1 MKKTLISALI
11 LTALFTATGCED
23 KEAKAT
29 IAQQTQTIAQQTQT
43 IAQLTA
49 ENTQLKAEKE
59 KAEKVIPAIF
69 AEKDV
74 IFEKVEKIKYS
85 KSQERLFSSD
95 EVEIDISLLGLK
107 TNIDWLDELLWTELV
122 KNEFGEDAPKTRE
135 QVLAEYKTIWNDV
148 KESLEKEPELGFSRN
163 SWMLFVGQ
171 KEKLATFA
179 VRYYSYTGGPHGVG
193 GDEYLTVDMTTHK
206 VLTLSDIID
215 QKKLPEV
222 KELLWR
228 FYTRSGRIKD
238 EDAFTKKT
246 DFDVSKNFYLAHD
259 GIHFIYHEYEI
270 ASYAEGEQDLVIS
283 WGQLQL
289 ENFLMPDFVKQKYYD
304 FGYTEPYAAP
314 VKE

>member
-23 KEAKAT
+23 KEAKA
-29 IAQQTQTIAQQTQT
+29 TIAQQTQT

-74 IFEKVEKIKYS
+74 IFEKVETIKYS
-85 KSQERLFSSD
+85 KSQERGFSSD
-95 EVEIDISLLGLK
+95 EGEVSISLLGLK
-107 TNIDWLDELLWTELV
+107 TNIDWLDELLWSELV
-122 KNEFGEDAPKTRE
+122 KKEFGENAPKTRD
-135 QVLAEYKTIWNDV
+135 QVRSEYQTILNDV
-148 KESLEKEPELGFSRN
+148 KASLEKEPELGFSSN
-163 SWMLFVGQ
+163 TWMMFVGQ

-179 VRYYSYTGGPHGVG
+179 IRYYSYTGEPHSVG
-193 GDEYLTVDMTTHK
+193 GSEYLTVDMTTHK
-206 VLTLSDIID
+206 VLTLSDIIE

-222 KELLWR
+222 KELLWS
-228 FYTRSGRIKD
+228 FYTDDGRIKD
-238 EDAFTKKT
+238 EEAFTKKT

-259 GIHFIYHEYEI
+259 GIHFIYHVYEI
-270 ASYAEGEQDLVIS
+270 ASYAEGEQDLVIP
-283 WGQLQL
+283 WVWLQR
-289 ENFLMPDFVKQKYYD
+289 ENLLTSDFVKQKYYNL
-304 FGYTEPYAAP
+304 GYEVP

>member
-1 MKKTLISALI
+1 MKKTFISALI
-11 LTALFTATGCED
+11 LTALFTVTGCED

-29 IAQQTQTIAQQTQT
+29 IEQQTQT

-85 KSQERLFSSD
+85 KSQERWFSSD
-95 EVEIDISLLGLK
+95 EGEVNISLLGLK
-107 TNIDWLDELLWTELV
+107 TNVAWLNDLLWSELV
-122 KNEFGEDAPKTRE
+122 KNDFGENVSKTRD
-135 QVLAEYKTIWNDV
+135 QMLSKYKTIWNDV
-148 KESLEKEPELGFSRN
+148 KESLEKEPELGFSSN
-163 SWMLFVGQ
+163 TWMMFIGQ
-171 KEKLATFA
+171 KEKLETFA
-179 VRYYSYTGGPHGVG
+179 IRYYSYTGGAHGLG
-193 GDEYLTVDMTTHK
+193 GSEYLTIDMTTHK
-206 VLTLSDIID
+206 VLTLPDIID

-222 KELLWR
+222 KELLWS
-228 FYTRSGRIKD
+228 FYTNFGSTKD

-246 DFDVSKNFYLAHD
+246 DFDVSENFYLAHD

-270 ASYAEGEQDLVIS
+270 ASYAAGEQDLVIP
-283 WGQLQL
+283 WVWLQR
-289 ENFLMPDFVKQKYYD
+289 ENLLTSDFVKQKYYD
-304 FGYTEPYAAP
+304 LGYEVP

>member
-1 MKKTLISALI
+1 MKKTFISALI
-11 LTALFTATGCED
+11 LTALFTVAGCED
-23 KEAKAT
+23 KEAKA
-29 IAQQTQTIAQQTQT
+29 TIAQQTQT

-85 KSQERLFSSD
+85 KSQERWFSSD
-95 EVEIDISLLGLK
+95 EGEVNISLLGLK
-107 TNIDWLDELLWTELV
+107 TNVAWLNDLLWSELV
-122 KNEFGEDAPKTRE
+122 KNDFGENVSKTRD
-135 QVLAEYKTIWNDV
+135 QMLSKYKTIWNDV
-148 KESLEKEPELGFSRN
+148 KESLEKEPELGFSSN
-163 SWMLFVGQ
+163 TWMIFVGQ

-179 VRYYSYTGGPHGVG
+179 IRYYSYTGGAHGLG
-193 GDEYLTVDMTTHK
+193 GSEYLTIDMTTHK
-206 VLTLSDIID
+206 VLTLSDIIE

-222 KELLWR
+222 KELLWS
-228 FYTRSGRIKD
+228 FYTDYGRIKD

-259 GIHFIYHEYEI
+259 GIHFIYHVYEI
-270 ASYAEGEQDLVIS
+270 ASYAAGEQDLVIP
-283 WGQLQL
+283 WVWLQR
-289 ENFLMPDFVKQKYYD
+289 ENLLTSDFVKQKYYD
-304 FGYTEPYAAP
+304 LGYEVP

>member
-29 IAQQTQTIAQQTQT
+29 TAQQTQT

-85 KSQERLFSSD
+85 KSQERWFSSD
-95 EVEIDISLLGLK
+95 EGEVNISLLGLK
-107 TNIDWLDELLWTELV
+107 TNVAWLNDLLWSELV
-122 KNEFGEDAPKTRE
+122 KNDFGENVSKTRD
-135 QVLAEYKTIWNDV
+135 QMLSKYKTIWNDV
-148 KESLEKEPELGFSRN
+148 KESLEKEPELGFSSN
-163 SWMLFVGQ
+163 TWMIFVGQ

-179 VRYYSYTGGPHGVG
+179 IRYYSYTGGAHGLG
-193 GDEYLTVDMTTHK
+193 GSEYLTIDMTTHK
-206 VLTLSDIID
+206 VLTLSDIIE

-222 KELLWR
+222 KELLWS
-228 FYTRSGRIKD
+228 FYTDYGRIKD
-238 EDAFTKKT
+238 EEAFTKKT
-246 DFDVSKNFYLAHD
+246 DFDVSENFYLAHD

-270 ASYAEGEQDLVIS
+270 ASYAEGEQDLVIP
-283 WGQLQL
+283 WAWLQR
-289 ENFLMPDFVKQKYYD
+289 ENLLTSDFVKQKYYD
-304 FGYTEPYAAP
+304 LGYTEP
-314 VKE
+314 VKG

>member
-1 MKKTLISALI
+1 MKKTFISALI

-23 KEAKAT
+23 KEAKA
-29 IAQQTQTIAQQTQT
+29 TIAQQTQT

-85 KSQERLFSSD
+85 KSQERWFSSD
-95 EVEIDISLLGLK
+95 EGEVNISLLGLK
-107 TNIDWLDELLWTELV
+107 TNVAWLNDLLWSELV
-122 KNEFGEDAPKTRE
+122 KNDFGENVSKTRD
-135 QVLAEYKTIWNDV
+135 QMLSKYKTIWNDV
-148 KESLEKEPELGFSRN
+148 KESLEKEPELGFSSN
-163 SWMLFVGQ
+163 TWMMFVGQ

-179 VRYYSYTGGPHGVG
+179 IRYYSYTGGAHGLG
-193 GDEYLTVDMTTHK
+193 GSEYLTIDMTTHK
-206 VLTLSDIID
+206 VLTLSDIIE

-222 KELLWR
+222 KELLWS
-228 FYTRSGRIKD
+228 FYTDSGRIKD
-238 EDAFTKKT
+238 EEAFTKKT

-259 GIHFIYHEYEI
+259 GIHFIYDEYEI

-283 WGQLQL
+283 WGLLQL
-289 ENFLMPDFVKQKYYD
+289 ENLLMPDFVKQKYYD
-304 FGYTEPYAAP
+304 FGYIAPYTTP
-314 VKE
+314 VEE

>member
-29 IAQQTQTIAQQTQT
+29 IEQQTQT

-85 KSQERLFSSD
+85 KSQERWFSSD
-95 EVEIDISLLGLK
+95 EGEVNISLLGLK
-107 TNIDWLDELLWTELV
+107 TNVAWLNDLLWSELV
-122 KNEFGEDAPKTRE
+122 KNDFGENVSKTRD
-135 QVLAEYKTIWNDV
+135 QMLSKYKTIWNDV
-148 KESLEKEPELGFSRN
+148 KESLEKEPELGFSSN
-163 SWMLFVGQ
+163 TWMLFVGQ

-179 VRYYSYTGGPHGVG
+179 IRYYSYTGGAHGLG
-193 GDEYLTVDMTTHK
+193 GSEYLTIDMTTHK
-206 VLTLSDIID
+206 VLTLSDIIE

-222 KELLWR
+222 KELLWS
-228 FYTRSGRIKD
+228 FYTDYGRIKD
-238 EDAFTKKT
+238 EEAFTKKT

-270 ASYAEGEQDLVIS
+270 ASYAAGEQDLVIP
-283 WGQLQL
+283 WVWLQR
-289 ENFLMPDFVKQKYYD
+289 ENLLTSDFVKQKYYD
-304 FGYTEPYAAP
+304 LGYEVP

>member
-11 LTALFTATGCED
+11 LTALFAVTGCED
-23 KEAKAT
+23 KETKAT
-29 IAQQTQTIAQQTQT
+29 IEQQTQT

-85 KSQERLFSSD
+85 KSQERWFSSD
-95 EVEIDISLLGLK
+95 EGEVNISLLGLK
-107 TNIDWLDELLWTELV
+107 TNVAWLNDLLWSELV
-122 KNEFGEDAPKTRE
+122 KNDFGENVSKTRD
-135 QVLAEYKTIWNDV
+135 QMLSKYKTIWNDV
-148 KESLEKEPELGFSRN
+148 KESLEKEPELGFSSN
-163 SWMLFVGQ
+163 TWMLFVGQ

-179 VRYYSYTGGPHGVG
+179 IRYYSYTGGAHGLG
-193 GDEYLTVDMTTHK
+193 GSEYLTIDMTTHK
-206 VLTLSDIID
+206 VLTLSDIIE

-222 KELLWR
+222 KELLWS
-228 FYTRSGRIKD
+228 FYTDYGRIKD
-238 EDAFTKKT
+238 EEAFTKKT

-270 ASYAEGEQDLVIS
+270 ASYAAGEQDLVIP
-283 WGQLQL
+283 WVWLQR
-289 ENFLMPDFVKQKYYD
+289 ENLLTSDFVKQKYYD
-304 FGYTEPYAAP
+304 LGYEVP

>member
-1 MKKTLISALI
+1 MKKTFISALI

-29 IAQQTQTIAQQTQT
+29 IEQQTQT

-85 KSQERLFSSD
+85 KSQERWFSSD
-95 EVEIDISLLGLK
+95 EGEVNISLLGLK
-107 TNIDWLDELLWTELV
+107 TNVAWLNDLLWSELV
-122 KNEFGEDAPKTRE
+122 KNDFGENVSKTRD
-135 QVLAEYKTIWNDV
+135 QMLSKYKTIWNDV
-148 KESLEKEPELGFSRN
+148 KESLEKEPELGFSSN
-163 SWMLFVGQ
+163 TWMMFVGQ

-179 VRYYSYTGGPHGVG
+179 IRYYSYTGGAHGLG
-193 GDEYLTVDMTTHK
+193 GSEYLTIDMTTHK
-206 VLTLSDIID
+206 VLTLSDIIE

-222 KELLWR
+222 KELLWS
-228 FYTRSGRIKD
+228 FYTDYGRIKD
-238 EDAFTKKT
+238 EEAFTKKT

-270 ASYAEGEQDLVIS
+270 ASYAAGEQDLVIP
-283 WGQLQL
+283 WVWLQR
-289 ENFLMPDFVKQKYYD
+289 ENLLTSDFVKQKYYD
-304 FGYTEPYAAP
+304 LGYEVP
-314 VKE
+314 VKG

>member
-11 LTALFTATGCED
+11 LTALFTVTGCED

-29 IAQQTQTIAQQTQT
+29 IEQQTQT
-43 IAQLTA
+43 IAQLIA

-85 KSQERLFSSD
+85 KSQERWFSSD
-95 EVEIDISLLGLK
+95 EGEVNISLLGLK
-107 TNIDWLDELLWTELV
+107 TNVAWLNDLLWSELV
-122 KNEFGEDAPKTRE
+122 KNDFGENVSKTRD
-135 QVLAEYKTIWNDV
+135 QMLSKYKTIWNDV
-148 KESLEKEPELGFSRN
+148 KESLEKEPELGFSSN
-163 SWMLFVGQ
+163 TWMMFVGQ

-179 VRYYSYTGGPHGVG
+179 IRYYSYTGGAHGLG
-193 GDEYLTVDMTTHK
+193 GSEYLTIDMTTHK
-206 VLTLSDIID
+206 VLTLSDIIE

-222 KELLWR
+222 KELLWS
-228 FYTRSGRIKD
+228 FYTDYGRIKD
-238 EDAFTKKT
+238 EEAFTKKT

-270 ASYAEGEQDLVIS
+270 ASYAAGEQDLVIP
-283 WGQLQL
+283 WVWLQR
-289 ENFLMPDFVKQKYYD
+289 ENLLTSDFVKQKYYD
-304 FGYTEPYAAP
+304 LGYEVP

>member
-1 MKKTLISALI
+1 MKKTFISALI

-29 IAQQTQTIAQQTQT
+29 IEQQTQT

-85 KSQERLFSSD
+85 KSQERWFSSD
-95 EVEIDISLLGLK
+95 EGEVNISLLGLK
-107 TNIDWLDELLWTELV
+107 TNVAWLNDLLWSELV
-122 KNEFGEDAPKTRE
+122 KNDFGENVSKTRD
-135 QVLAEYKTIWNDV
+135 QMLSKYKTIWNGA
-148 KESLEKEPELGFSRN
+148 KESLEKEPELGFSSN
-163 SWMLFVGQ
+163 TWMLFVGQ

-193 GDEYLTVDMTTHK
+193 GNVYLTVDMTTHK

-222 KELLWR
+222 KELLWS
-228 FYTRSGRIKD
+228 FYTDYGRIKD

-289 ENFLMPDFVKQKYYD
+289 ENLLMPDFVKQKYYD

>member
-1 MKKTLISALI
+1 MKKTFISALI

-29 IAQQTQTIAQQTQT
+29 IEQQTQT

-85 KSQERLFSSD
+85 KSQERWFSSD
-95 EVEIDISLLGLK
+95 EGEVNISLLGLK
-107 TNIDWLDELLWTELV
+107 TNVAWLNDLLWSELV
-122 KNEFGEDAPKTRE
+122 KNDFGENVSKTRD
-135 QVLAEYKTIWNDV
+135 QMLSKYKTIWNDV
-148 KESLEKEPELGFSRN
+148 KESLEKEPELGFSSN
-163 SWMLFVGQ
+163 TWMLFVGQ

-179 VRYYSYTGGPHGVG
+179 IRYYSYTGGAHGLG
-193 GDEYLTVDMTTHK
+193 GSEYLTIDMTTHK
-206 VLTLSDIID
+206 VLTLSDIIE

-222 KELLWR
+222 KELLWS
-228 FYTRSGRIKD
+228 FYTDYGRIKD
-238 EDAFTKKT
+238 EEAFTKKT

-259 GIHFIYHEYEI
+259 GIHFIYHVYEI

-289 ENFLMPDFVKQKYYD
+289 GNLLMPDFVKQKYYD
-304 FGYTEPYAAP
+304 FGYIAPYTIP
-314 VKE
+314 VEE

>member
-1 MKKTLISALI
+1 MKKTFISALI

-29 IAQQTQTIAQQTQT
+29 IVQQTQT

-85 KSQERLFSSD
+85 KSQERWFSSD
-95 EVEIDISLLGLK
+95 EGEVNISLLGLK
-107 TNIDWLDELLWTELV
+107 TNVAWLNDLLWSELV
-122 KNEFGEDAPKTRE
+122 KNDFGENVSKTRD
-135 QVLAEYKTIWNDV
+135 QMLSKYKTIWNDV
-148 KESLEKEPELGFSRN
+148 KESLEKEPELGFSSN
-163 SWMLFVGQ
+163 TWMMFVGQ

-179 VRYYSYTGGPHGVG
+179 IRYYSYTGGAHGLG
-193 GDEYLTVDMTTHK
+193 GSEYLTIDMTTHK
-206 VLTLSDIID
+206 VLTLSDIIE

-222 KELLWR
+222 KELLWS
-228 FYTRSGRIKD
+228 FYTDYGRIKD
-238 EDAFTKKT
+238 EEAFTKKT

-259 GIHFIYHEYEI
+259 GIHFIYHVYEI
-270 ASYAEGEQDLVIS
+270 ASYAEGEQDLVIP
-283 WGQLQL
+283 WVWLQR
-289 ENFLMPDFVKQKYYD
+289 ENLLTSDFVKQKYYD
-304 FGYTEPYAAP
+304 LGYEVP

>member
-1 MKKTLISALI
+1 MKKTFISALI
-11 LTALFTATGCED
+11 LTALFTVTGCED

-29 IAQQTQTIAQQTQT
+29 IEQQTQT

-69 AEKDV
+69 AEKDT

-85 KSQERLFSSD
+85 KSQERWFSSD

-122 KNEFGEDAPKTRE
+122 KNEFGEDAPKTRD
-135 QVLAEYKTIWNDV
+135 QMLSKYKTIWNDV
-148 KESLEKEPELGFSRN
+148 KESLEKEPELGFSSN
-163 SWMLFVGQ
+163 TWMIFVGQ

-179 VRYYSYTGGPHGVG
+179 IRYYSYTGGAHGLG
-193 GDEYLTVDMTTHK
+193 GSEYLTIDMTTHK
-206 VLTLSDIID
+206 VLTLSDIIE

-222 KELLWR
+222 KELLWS
-228 FYTRSGRIKD
+228 FYTDYGRIKD

-259 GIHFIYHEYEI
+259 GIHFIYHVYEI
-270 ASYAEGEQDLVIS
+270 ASYAAGEQDLVIP
-283 WGQLQL
+283 WVWLQR
-289 ENFLMPDFVKQKYYD
+289 ENLLTSDFVKQKYYD
-304 FGYTEPYAAP
+304 LGYEVP

>member
-1 MKKTLISALI
+1 MKKTFISALI

-29 IAQQTQTIAQQTQT
+29 IEQQTQT

-85 KSQERLFSSD
+85 KSQERWFSSD
-95 EVEIDISLLGLK
+95 EGEVNISLLGLK
-107 TNIDWLDELLWTELV
+107 TNVAWLNDLLWSELV
-122 KNEFGEDAPKTRE
+122 KNDFGENVSKTRD
-135 QVLAEYKTIWNDV
+135 QMLSKYKTIWNDV
-148 KESLEKEPELGFSRN
+148 KESLEKEPELGFSSN
-163 SWMLFVGQ
+163 TWMMFVGQ

-179 VRYYSYTGGPHGVG
+179 IRYYSYTGGAHGLG
-193 GDEYLTVDMTTHK
+193 GSEYLTIDMTTHK
-206 VLTLSDIID
+206 VLTLPDIID

-222 KELLWR
+222 KELLWS
-228 FYTRSGRIKD
+228 FYTNFGSTKD

-246 DFDVSKNFYLAHD
+246 DFDVSENFYLAHD

-270 ASYAEGEQDLVIS
+270 ASYAAGEQDLVIP
-283 WGQLQL
+283 WVWLQR
-289 ENFLMPDFVKQKYYD
+289 ENLLTSDFVKQKYYD
-304 FGYTEPYAAP
+304 LGYEVP

>member
-1 MKKTLISALI
+1 MKKTFISALI

-29 IAQQTQTIAQQTQT
+29 IEQQTQT

-59 KAEKVIPAIF
+59 KAEKIIPAIF

-85 KSQERLFSSD
+85 KSQERWFSSD
-95 EVEIDISLLGLK
+95 EGEVNISLLGLK
-107 TNIDWLDELLWTELV
+107 TNVAWLNDLLWSELV
-122 KNEFGEDAPKTRE
+122 KNDFGENVSKTRD
-135 QVLAEYKTIWNDV
+135 QMLSKYKTIWNDV
-148 KESLEKEPELGFSRN
+148 KASLEKEPELGFARHA
-163 SWMLFVGQ
+163 WMVFVGQ

-193 GDEYLTVDMTTHK
+193 GNVYLTVDMTTHK

-228 FYTRSGRIKD
+228 FYTDSGRIKD

-270 ASYAEGEQDLVIS
+270 ASYAAGEQDLVIP
-283 WGQLQL
+283 WVWLQR
-289 ENFLMPDFVKQKYYD
+289 ENLLTSDFVKQKYYD
-304 FGYTEPYAAP
+304 LGYEVPL
-314 VKE
+314 KE

>member
-1 MKKTLISALI
+1 MKKTFISALI
-11 LTALFTATGCED
+11 LTALFTVTGCED

-29 IAQQTQTIAQQTQT
+29 IAQQTQI

-74 IFEKVEKIKYS
+74 IFEKVEKIKYTQA
-85 KSQERLFSSD
+85 QERY

-122 KNEFGEDAPKTRE
+122 KNEFGENAPKTRE
-135 QVLAEYKTIWNDV
+135 QVLTEYKIILNDIRA
-148 KESLEKEPELGFSRN
+148 SLEKEPELGFSRN
-163 SWMLFVGQ
+163 AWMLFVGQ

-193 GDEYLTVDMTTHK
+193 GNVYLTVDMTTHK

-228 FYTRSGRIKD
+228 FYTDSGRIKD

-259 GIHFIYHEYEI
+259 GIHFIYHVYEI
-270 ASYAEGEQDLVIS
+270 ASYAEGEQDLVIP
-283 WGQLQL
+283 WVWLQR
-289 ENFLMPDFVKQKYYD
+289 ENLLTSDFVKQKYYNL
-304 FGYTEPYAAP
+304 GYEVPI
-314 VKE
+314 KE

>member
-1 MKKTLISALI
+1 MKKTFISALI
-11 LTALFTATGCED
+11 LTALFTVTGCED

-29 IAQQTQTIAQQTQT
+29 IEQQTQT

-49 ENTQLKAEKE
+49 ENMQLKAEKE

-85 KSQERLFSSD
+85 KSQERWFSSD
-95 EVEIDISLLGLK
+95 EGEVNISLLGLK
-107 TNIDWLDELLWTELV
+107 TNVAWLNDLLWSELV
-122 KNEFGEDAPKTRE
+122 KNDFGENVSKTRD
-135 QVLAEYKTIWNDV
+135 QMLSKYKTIWNDV
-148 KESLEKEPELGFSRN
+148 KESLEKEPELGFSSN
-163 SWMLFVGQ
+163 TWMMFVGQ

-179 VRYYSYTGGPHGVG
+179 IRYYSYTGGAHGLG
-193 GDEYLTVDMTTHK
+193 GSEYLTIDMTTHK
-206 VLTLSDIID
+206 VLTLSDIIE

-222 KELLWR
+222 KELLWS
-228 FYTRSGRIKD
+228 FYTDSGRIKD
-238 EDAFTKKT
+238 EEAFTKKT

-270 ASYAEGEQDLVIS
+270 ASYAAGEQDLVIP
-283 WGQLQL
+283 WVWLQR
-289 ENFLMPDFVKQKYYD
+289 ENLLTSDFVKQKYYD
-304 FGYTEPYAAP
+304 LGYEVP

>member
-1 MKKTLISALI
+1 MKKTFISALI

-29 IAQQTQTIAQQTQT
+29 IEQQTQT

-59 KAEKVIPAIF
+59 KAEKIIPAIF

-85 KSQERLFSSD
+85 KSQERWFSSD
-95 EVEIDISLLGLK
+95 EGEVNISLLGLK
-107 TNIDWLDELLWTELV
+107 TNVAWLNDLLWSELV
-122 KNEFGEDAPKTRE
+122 KNDFGENVSKTRD
-135 QVLAEYKTIWNDV
+135 QMLSKYKTIWNDV
-148 KESLEKEPELGFSRN
+148 KESLEKEPELGFSSN
-163 SWMLFVGQ
+163 TWMMFVGQ

-179 VRYYSYTGGPHGVG
+179 IRYYSYTGGAHGLG
-193 GDEYLTVDMTTHK
+193 GSEYLTIDMTTHK
-206 VLTLSDIID
+206 VLTLSDIIE

-222 KELLWR
+222 KELLWS
-228 FYTRSGRIKD
+228 FYTDYGRIKD
-238 EDAFTKKT
+238 EEAFTKKT

-270 ASYAEGEQDLVIS
+270 ASYAAGEQDLVIP
-283 WGQLQL
+283 WVWLQR
-289 ENFLMPDFVKQKYYD
+289 ENLLTSDFVKQKYYNL
-304 FGYTEPYAAP
+304 GYEVPI
-314 VKE
+314 KE

>member
-23 KEAKAT
+23 KEAKA
-29 IAQQTQTIAQQTQT
+29 TIAQQTQT

-85 KSQERLFSSD
+85 KSQERWFSSD
-95 EVEIDISLLGLK
+95 EGEVNISLLGLK
-107 TNIDWLDELLWTELV
+107 TNVAWLNDLLWSELV
-122 KNEFGEDAPKTRE
+122 KNDFGENVSKTRD
-135 QVLAEYKTIWNDV
+135 QMLSKYKTIWNDV
-148 KESLEKEPELGFSRN
+148 KESLEKEPELGFSSN
-163 SWMLFVGQ
+163 TWMIFVGQ

-179 VRYYSYTGGPHGVG
+179 IRYYSYTGGAHGLG
-193 GDEYLTVDMTTHK
+193 GSEYLTIDMTTHK
-206 VLTLSDIID
+206 VLTLSDIIE

-222 KELLWR
+222 KELLWS
-228 FYTRSGRIKD
+228 FYTDYGRIKD
-238 EDAFTKKT
+238 EEAFTKKT

-270 ASYAEGEQDLVIS
+270 ASYAAGEQDLVIP
-283 WGQLQL
+283 WVWLQR
-289 ENFLMPDFVKQKYYD
+289 ENLLTSDFVKQKYYD
-304 FGYTEPYAAP
+304 LGYEVP

>member
-1 MKKTLISALI
+1 MKKTLISVLI
-11 LTALFTATGCED
+11 LTALFTTTGCED
-23 KEAKAT
+23 KEAKA
-29 IAQQTQTIAQQTQT
+29 TIAQQTQT

-69 AEKDV
+69 AEKDP

-85 KSQERLFSSD
+85 KSQERWFSSD

-107 TNIDWLDELLWTELV
+107 TNIDWLDELLWAELV
-122 KNEFGEDAPKTRE
+122 KKEFGEDAPKTRE
-135 QVLAEYKTIWNDV
+135 QVLTEYKTIWNDV

-289 ENFLMPDFVKQKYYD
+289 ENLLMPDFVKQKYYD

>member
-1 MKKTLISALI
+1 MKKTFISALI
-11 LTALFTATGCED
+11 LTALFTTTGCED
-23 KEAKAT
+23 KEAKA
-29 IAQQTQTIAQQTQT
+29 TIAQQTQT

-85 KSQERLFSSD
+85 KSQERWFSSD

-135 QVLAEYKTIWNDV
+135 QVLTEYKTIWNDV

-193 GDEYLTVDMTTHK
+193 GSVYLTVDMTTHK

-222 KELLWR
+222 KELLWS
-228 FYTRSGRIKD
+228 FYTDYGRIKD

-259 GIHFIYHEYEI
+259 GIHFIYHVYEI
-270 ASYAEGEQDLVIS
+270 ASYAEGEQDLVIP
-283 WGQLQL
+283 WVWLQR
-289 ENFLMPDFVKQKYYD
+289 ENLLTSDFVKQKYYD
-304 FGYTEPYAAP
+304 LGYEVP

>member
-29 IAQQTQTIAQQTQT
+29 TAQQTQT

-74 IFEKVEKIKYS
+74 IFEKVETIKYS
-85 KSQERLFSSD
+85 KSQERWFSSD
-95 EVEIDISLLGLK
+95 EGEVSISLLGLK
-107 TNIDWLDELLWTELV
+107 TNVAWLNDLLWSELV
-122 KNEFGEDAPKTRE
+122 KKEFGENAPKTRD
-135 QVLAEYKTIWNDV
+135 QVRSEYQTILNDV
-148 KESLEKEPELGFSRN
+148 KASLEKEHELGFSRN
-163 SWMLFVGQ
+163 SWMTFVGQ

-179 VRYYSYTGGPHGVG
+179 IRYYSYTGGPHGVG
-193 GDEYLTVDMTTHK
+193 GSEYLTVDMTTHK
-206 VLTLSDIID
+206 VLTLPDIID

-222 KELLWR
+222 KELLWS
-228 FYTRSGRIKD
+228 FYTNFGSTKD

-246 DFDVSKNFYLAHD
+246 DFDVSENFYLAHD
-259 GIHFIYHEYEI
+259 GIHFIYHVYEI
-270 ASYAEGEQDLVIS
+270 ASYAEGEQDLVIP
-283 WGQLQL
+283 WVWLQR
-289 ENFLMPDFVKQKYYD
+289 ENLLTSDFVKQKYYD
-304 FGYTEPYAAP
+304 LGYEVP

>member
-23 KEAKAT
+23 KEAKA
-29 IAQQTQTIAQQTQT
+29 TIAQQTQT

-74 IFEKVEKIKYS
+74 IFEKVETIKYS
-85 KSQERLFSSD
+85 KSQERWFSSD
-95 EVEIDISLLGLK
+95 EGEVIISLLGLK
-107 TNIDWLDELLWTELV
+107 TNVAWLNDLLWSELV
-122 KNEFGEDAPKTRE
+122 KKEFGENAPKTRD
-135 QVLAEYKTIWNDV
+135 QVRSEYQTILNDV
-148 KESLEKEPELGFSRN
+148 KASLEKEHELGFTRN
-163 SWMLFVGQ
+163 AWITFVGQ

-179 VRYYSYTGGPHGVG
+179 IRYYSYTGEPHSVG
-193 GDEYLTVDMTTHK
+193 GSEYLTVDMTTHK
-206 VLTLSDIID
+206 VLTLSDIIE

-222 KELLWR
+222 KELLWS
-228 FYTRSGRIKD
+228 FYTDDGRIKD
-238 EDAFTKKT
+238 EEAFTKKT

-259 GIHFIYHEYEI
+259 GIHFIYHVYEI
-270 ASYAEGEQDLVIS
+270 ASYAEGEQDLVIP
-283 WGQLQL
+283 WVWLQR
-289 ENFLMPDFVKQKYYD
+289 ENLLTSDFVKQKYYD
-304 FGYTEPYAAP
+304 LGYEVP

>member
-1 MKKTLISALI
+1 MKKTFISALI
-11 LTALFTATGCED
+11 LTALFTVTGCED

-29 IAQQTQTIAQQTQT
+29 IEQQTQT

-85 KSQERLFSSD
+85 KSQERWFSSD
-95 EVEIDISLLGLK
+95 EGEVNISLLGLK
-107 TNIDWLDELLWTELV
+107 TNVAWLNDLLWSELV
-122 KNEFGEDAPKTRE
+122 KNDFGENVSKTRD
-135 QVLAEYKTIWNDV
+135 QMLSKYKTIWNDV
-148 KESLEKEPELGFSRN
+148 KESLEKEPELGFSSN
-163 SWMLFVGQ
+163 TWMIFVGQ

-179 VRYYSYTGGPHGVG
+179 IRYYSYTGGAHGLG
-193 GDEYLTVDMTTHK
+193 GSEYLTIDMTTHK
-206 VLTLSDIID
+206 VLTLPDIID

-222 KELLWR
+222 KELLWS
-228 FYTRSGRIKD
+228 FYTNFGSTKD

-259 GIHFIYHEYEI
+259 GIHFIYHVYEI
-270 ASYAEGEQDLVIS
+270 ASYAAGEQDLVIP
-283 WGQLQL
+283 WVWLQR
-289 ENFLMPDFVKQKYYD
+289 ENLLTSDFVKQKYYD
-304 FGYTEPYAAP
+304 LGYEVP

>member
-23 KEAKAT
+23 KEAKA
-29 IAQQTQTIAQQTQT
+29 TIAQQTQT

-135 QVLAEYKTIWNDV
+135 QVLTEYKTIWNDV

-193 GDEYLTVDMTTHK
+193 GNVYLTVDMTTHK
-206 VLTLSDIID
+206 VLTLSDIIE

-222 KELLWR
+222 KELLWS
-228 FYTRSGRIKD
+228 FYTDDGRIKD
-238 EDAFTKKT
+238 EEAFTKKT

-259 GIHFIYHEYEI
+259 GIHFIYHVYEI
-270 ASYAEGEQDLVIS
+270 ASYAEGEQDLVIP
-283 WGQLQL
+283 WVWLQRDNL
-289 ENFLMPDFVKQKYYD
+289 LTSDFVKQKYYNL
-304 FGYTEPYAAP
+304 GYEVPI
-314 VKE
+314 KE

>member
-23 KEAKAT
+23 KEAKA
-29 IAQQTQTIAQQTQT
+29 TIAQQTQT

-107 TNIDWLDELLWTELV
+107 TNIDWLDELLWSELV
-122 KNEFGEDAPKTRE
+122 KKEFGEDAPKTRE
-135 QVLAEYKTIWNDV
+135 QVLTEYKTIWNDV

-193 GDEYLTVDMTTHK
+193 GDEYLTVDMSTHK

-289 ENFLMPDFVKQKYYD
+289 ENLLMPDFVKQKYYD

>member
-1 MKKTLISALI
+1 MKKTFISALI
-11 LTALFTATGCED
+11 LTALFTVTGCED

-29 IAQQTQTIAQQTQT
+29 IEQQTQT

-85 KSQERLFSSD
+85 KSQERWFSSD
-95 EVEIDISLLGLK
+95 EGEVNISLLGLK
-107 TNIDWLDELLWTELV
+107 TNVAWLNDLLWSELV
-122 KNEFGEDAPKTRE
+122 KNDFGENVSKTRD
-135 QVLAEYKTIWNDV
+135 QMLSKYKTIWNDV
-148 KESLEKEPELGFSRN
+148 KESLEKEPELGFSSN
-163 SWMLFVGQ
+163 TWMLFVGQ

-179 VRYYSYTGGPHGVG
+179 IRYYSYTGGAHGLG
-193 GDEYLTVDMTTHK
+193 GSEYLTIDMTTHK
-206 VLTLSDIID
+206 VLTLSDIIE

-222 KELLWR
+222 KELLWS
-228 FYTRSGRIKD
+228 FYTDYGRIKD
-238 EDAFTKKT
+238 EEAFTKKT

-270 ASYAEGEQDLVIS
+270 ASYAAGEQDLVIP
-283 WGQLQL
+283 WVWLQR
-289 ENFLMPDFVKQKYYD
+289 ENLLTSDFVKQKYYD
-304 FGYTEPYAAP
+304 LGYEVP

>member
-1 MKKTLISALI
+1 MKKTFISALI
-11 LTALFTATGCED
+11 LTALFTVTGCED
-23 KEAKAT
+23 KEAKA
-29 IAQQTQTIAQQTQT
+29 TIAQQTQT

-74 IFEKVEKIKYS
+74 IFEKVEKIKYT

-122 KNEFGEDAPKTRE
+122 KNEFGENAPKTRD
-135 QVLAEYKTIWNDV
+135 QMLSKYKTIWNDV
-148 KESLEKEPELGFSRN
+148 KESLEKEPELGFSSN
-163 SWMLFVGQ
+163 TWMMFVGQ

-179 VRYYSYTGGPHGVG
+179 IRYYSYTGGAHGLG
-193 GDEYLTVDMTTHK
+193 GSEYLTIDMTTHK
-206 VLTLSDIID
+206 VLTLSDIIE

-222 KELLWR
+222 KELLWS
-228 FYTRSGRIKD
+228 FYTDYGRIKD
-238 EDAFTKKT
+238 EEAFTKKT

-270 ASYAEGEQDLVIS
+270 ASYAAGEQDLVIP
-283 WGQLQL
+283 WVWLQR
-289 ENFLMPDFVKQKYYD
+289 ENLLTSDFVKQKYYD
-304 FGYTEPYAAP
+304 LGYEVP
-314 VKE
+314 VKG

>member
-1 MKKTLISALI
+1 MKKTFISALI
-11 LTALFTATGCED
+11 LTALFTVAGCED
-23 KEAKAT
+23 KEARA
-29 IAQQTQTIAQQTQT
+29 TIAQQTQT

-85 KSQERLFSSD
+85 KSQERWFSSD
-95 EVEIDISLLGLK
+95 EGEVNISLLGLK
-107 TNIDWLDELLWTELV
+107 TNVAWLNDLLWSELV
-122 KNEFGEDAPKTRE
+122 KNDFGENVSKTRD
-135 QVLAEYKTIWNDV
+135 QMLSKYKTIWNDV
-148 KESLEKEPELGFSRN
+148 KESLEKEPELGFSSN
-163 SWMLFVGQ
+163 TWMIFVGQ

-179 VRYYSYTGGPHGVG
+179 IRYYSYTGGAHGLG
-193 GDEYLTVDMTTHK
+193 GSEYLTIDMTTHK
-206 VLTLSDIID
+206 VLTLSDIIE

-222 KELLWR
+222 KELLWS
-228 FYTRSGRIKD
+228 FYTDYGRIKD

-259 GIHFIYHEYEI
+259 GIHFIYHVYEI
-270 ASYAEGEQDLVIS
+270 ASYAAGEQDLVIP
-283 WGQLQL
+283 WVWLQR
-289 ENFLMPDFVKQKYYD
+289 ENLLTSDFVKQKYYD
-304 FGYTEPYAAP
+304 LGYEVP

>member
-1 MKKTLISALI
+1 MKKTLISVLI
-11 LTALFTATGCED
+11 LTALFTTTGCED
-23 KEAKAT
+23 KEAKA
-29 IAQQTQTIAQQTQT
+29 TIAQQTQT

-74 IFEKVEKIKYS
+74 IFEKVEKIKYTQA
-85 KSQERLFSSD
+85 QERY

-107 TNIDWLDELLWTELV
+107 TNIDWLDELLWSELV
-122 KNEFGEDAPKTRE
+122 KEEFGENAPKTRD
-135 QVLAEYKTIWNDV
+135 QVRSEYQTILNDV
-148 KESLEKEPELGFSRN
+148 KASLEKEHELGFSRN
-163 SWMLFVGQ
+163 AWMLFVGQ

-193 GDEYLTVDMTTHK
+193 GNVYLTVDMTTHK

-222 KELLWR
+222 KELLWS
-228 FYTRSGRIKD
+228 FYTDSGRIKD

-270 ASYAEGEQDLVIS
+270 ASYAEGEQDLVIP
-283 WGQLQL
+283 WGLLQL
-289 ENFLMPDFVKQKYYD
+289 ENLLMPDFIKQKYYD
-304 FGYTEPYAAP
+304 FGYIAPYTTP
-314 VKE
+314 VEE